1 MLFTRSRRRGPVAR
15 KWGSDEVKAVL
26 PWITKLRRENTPWKD
41 IQRKWLKKFGI
52 PRTVNALRGQWYRAQ
67 WGWVPQVGSEK
78 TPPADVETT
87 AETESSDELPQAT
100 SCSPQQPSRARRKS
114 VWSVPSSPEPSPT
127 PDSEDAQAPLAG
139 VSTSQTLPSTT
150 VEQRAARKSLSK
162 NQENALKM
170 SLAFSKY
177 WFHARTPCAGITL
190 TQCPVCTQIYHQR
203 REKNRREKDRS
214 PSAVRPYRLNRPSGK
229 GLGPRRRL

>member
-1 MLFTRSRRRGPVAR
+1 MLFTRSRRKSPVVR
-15 KWGSDEVKAVL
+15 KWGSDEFKAVL
-26 PWITKLRRENTPWKD
+26 PWITKLRQKNTPWKD
-41 IQRKWLKKFGI
+41 IQRIWLKKFGI

-67 WGWVPQVGSEK
+67 WGWVPQVGSET

-87 AETESSDELPQAT
+87 AETESSDDLPQAT

-114 VWSVPSSPEPSPT
+114 VWSVPSSPEPAPT

-162 NQENALKM
+162 NQENALKI

-177 WFHARTPCAGITL
+177 WLHARAPCAGITL
-190 TQCPVCTQIYHQR
+190 TQCPVCTQIYQQR
-203 REKNRREKDRS
+203 RAKNRREKD
-214 PSAVRPYRLNRPSGK
+214 AVPRPYGRIV
-229 GLGPRRRL
+229 

>member
-1 MLFTRSRRRGPVAR
+1 MLFTRSRRRGPVVR

-26 PWITKLRRENTPWKD
+26 PFITKLRQKNTPWKD
-41 IQRKWLKKFGI
+41 IQRIWLKKFGI

-78 TPPADVETT
+78 TPPADVETM

-100 SCSPQQPSRARRKS
+100 SCSPLQPSRARRKS

-127 PDSEDAQAPLAG
+127 PDSEDAQVPLAG

-150 VEQRAARKSLSK
+150 VEQRAAR
-162 NQENALKM
+162 
-170 SLAFSKY
+170 
-177 WFHARTPCAGITL
+177 
-190 TQCPVCTQIYHQR
+190 
-203 REKNRREKDRS
+203 
-214 PSAVRPYRLNRPSGK
+214 
-229 GLGPRRRL
+229 

>member
-1 MLFTRSRRRGPVAR
+1 MVR

-26 PWITKLRRENTPWKD
+26 PFITKLRQKNTPWKD

-114 VWSVPSSPEPSPT
+114 VWSVPSSPEPSPA

-150 VEQRAARKSLSK
+150 VEQKAARKSLSK

-177 WFHARTPCAGITL
+177 WLHARTTCAGITL
-190 TQCPVCTQIYHQR
+190 TQCPVCTQICQQR

-214 PSAVRPYRLNRPSGK
+214 HSAVLPYRLNRLSGK
-229 GLGPRRRL
+229 GLGPRRRP